1 MSHKIS
7 GGCCCGEVTFA
18 VEDHFKHFYFCHC
31 EQCRKMTGSAHAS
44 NLFTAPDNI
53 RWLTG
58 ESMTQRYDHPH
69 RSLTQV
75 FCKKCGSGL
84 PYVSSNGK
92 FLIVPAG
99 SLNEEPSKSPDA
111 RIFAVNRLNG
121 IKLGWKR
128 RESRSFRSR
137 EVEG

>member
-99 SLNEEPSKSPDA
+99 CLNEEPSKSPDA
-111 RIFAVNRLNG
+111 RIFCSEQTEWHKAGLEAPRVA
-121 IKLGWKR
+121 KFP
-128 RESRSFRSR
+128 EP
-137 EVEG
+137 